1 MSNLLRTDCCTSICQ
16 GFIIHVAT
24 PVLPLALSMFHL
36 SSVNSESSEGSFD
49 INFEVSFEGL
59 EGPSVAR
66 IDRISSLVEAN
77 AGHDG

>member
-1 MSNLLRTDCCTSICQ
+1 M
-16 GFIIHVAT
+16 
-24 PVLPLALSMFHL
+24 PVLPLAVSMFHL
-36 SSVNSESSEGSFD
+36 SCVSSDGIWSTEGSFD